1 MQWPYLQKP
10 TPLTLMAV
18 PCGGRQRSQSLV
30 PEASRRGRCTG
41 GMGRLHPCICVQDL
55 NNSCDK
61 KKHFVNRSVVTLWSL
76 TTVIKTAVVSVTQLP
91 GQRVGRRPEVRIYWT
106 LEASSECVQETAS
119 PPSLLPAPGKQRVN
133 KNCSSAQALNFLKRS
148 GRHVPCVVTS

>member
-1 MQWPYLQKP
+1 VAILAEADSFDSHGSALWGKAEITILSS
-10 TPLTLMAV
+10 
-18 PCGGRQRSQSLV
+18 RSLKK
-30 PEASRRGRCTG
+30 GKMHG

-106 LEASSECVQETAS
+106 LEASSECIQETAS